1 MINYLGQ
8 KLTNGYEFPKILLYK
23 DQWEHF
29 IIFIFSYS
37 KFIFPWKDECFLGE
51 SHYLLLLASANYLWE
66 SGNQKSVHFHGE
78 TYIILSIRDHILW
91 PNLFPLP

>member
-37 KFIFPWKDECFLGE
+37 KFFFPGKMNASPRVALSTATSFCKLFVGNWESEKCSFPWGNI
-51 SHYLLLLASANYLWE
+51 HYTIN
-66 SGNQKSVHFHGE
+66 
-78 TYIILSIRDHILW
+78 
-91 PNLFPLP
+91 